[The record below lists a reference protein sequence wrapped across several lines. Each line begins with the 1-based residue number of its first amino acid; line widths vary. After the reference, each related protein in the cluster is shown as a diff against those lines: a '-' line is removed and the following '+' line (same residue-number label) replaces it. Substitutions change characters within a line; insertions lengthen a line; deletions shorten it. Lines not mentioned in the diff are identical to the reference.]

1 MSLRITDLSFS
12 YDENKKVLDRIS
24 FETKRGEVLGIL
36 GPNGTGKTTLLKCIN
51 GILKY
56 QEGLVS
62 FEDTNLSSLTS
73 SELAKIIAYVPQYT
87 NGSFPVNVVDTVLM
101 GRIPYSQY
109 YYSQLDKKI
118 AFKIIEMMNLEDF
131 SFRNIGEMSG
141 GERQRVFIARA
152 LAQQPKII
160 IFDEPNSSLD
170 LHNQLFI
177 LNTIIDIAKSNDICI
192 IMTIHDLNLA
202 SMFCDKILML
212 KNAHIFAYG
221 DAQQVITESNINEMY
236 KVRTKVDIV
245 DGYKYVRLL
254 RDL

>member
-62 FEDTNLSSLTS
+62 FEDINLSSLTS

-118 AFKIIEMMNLEDF
+118 AFKIIEMM
-131 SFRNIGEMSG
+131 I
-141 GERQRVFIARA
+141 
-152 LAQQPKII
+152 
-160 IFDEPNSSLD
+160 
-170 LHNQLFI
+170 
-177 LNTIIDIAKSNDICI
+177 
-192 IMTIHDLNLA
+192 
-202 SMFCDKILML
+202 
-212 KNAHIFAYG
+212 
-221 DAQQVITESNINEMY
+221 
-236 KVRTKVDIV
+236 
-245 DGYKYVRLL
+245 
-254 RDL
+254 

>member
-1 MSLRITDLSFS
+1 MSLRIVDLSFG
-12 YDENKKVLDRIS
+12 YDVNKKILDGIS
-24 FETKRGEVLGIL
+24 FEAKSGEVLGML

-56 QEGLVS
+56 QEGLIS
-62 FEDTNLSSLTS
+62 FEDINLSSLTA

-87 NGSFPVNVVDTVLM
+87 NSSFPVNVVDTVLM
-101 GRIPYSQY
+101 GRIPYSKY
-109 YYSQLDKKI
+109 HYSELDKKI
-118 AFKIIEMMNLEDF
+118 AFKIIEMMNLENF
-131 SFRNIGEMSG
+131 AFRNIGEMSG

-160 IFDEPNSSLD
+160 ILDEPTSSLD

-177 LNTIIDIAKSNDICI
+177 LNTIFDIAKSKNICI
-192 IMTIHDLNLA
+192 IMTIHDLNLT

-212 KNAHIFAYG
+212 KDAHVFAYG
-221 DAQQVITESNINEMY
+221 DAQQVITESNINDMY
-236 KVRTKVDIV
+236 KVRTKVSIL
-245 DGYKYVRLL
+245 DGYKHVRLL